1 MGDEVIIHYWRESLD
16 DLNGDGDAQ
25 EEEYNSQTK
34 GLIESR
40 VGEQYIELPPLNVD
54 GNENNAKVS
63 LYVTG
68 TDFVGLEFSNGG
80 SPGLDNDLATVV
92 TAINTMTELDYS
104 SLSLNTFDERLLLGQ
119 EHTLEMNIIEGNGI
133 ETIDEIRIQLLG
145 SQKAPRGEI
154 IFSPKTNDWW
164 TLEDNPETSEIE
176 GSFVEIIDI
185 VVEDEGN
192 DVYKIS
198 TTFRLSWDFP
208 VVLANNWQFPT
219 IMIFDDDLDNP
230 LIETIDGDVNQIRWK
245 IDYEVEAV
253 VDMLEDS
260 TPPVSEPSQSNLI
273 VRQGDEVLV
282 LGHIGFSDSGAI
294 MTTVPEGLI
303 IEFRL
308 QYGSTLI
315 QEQVPVNPD
324 GTFEVSFLLPNRPL
338 SKPTMDLQFEIL
350 GLPGNA
356 EDKTSSRAEVTV
368 DSTAPNVQFIGQT
381 LNVLYS
387 DNMNDL
393 TVTAQVYEE
402 IGMAQQPLKLNWV
415 YRLNGAD
422 ISGSQNVV
430 DLNLVSVVGSTWT
443 YQADVDFNPNGFV
456 NLADNPQLIVWV
468 EGTDVAGFPIQGEGI
483 EQVPISPALVIKKF
497 EPSISYTEVLPE
509 SNNMIQIGDPITV
522 TVTLV
527 NEGNQEGTVNLS
539 LVESDSE
546 GIWRTV
552 ETKSVVLGPGE
563 SKRLDSFTYIAV
575 RSGQQSLYLMMN
587 NDSINL
593 ELVETPLVEALETQE
608 AGFLGMS
615 EDSLIGII
623 AIIFIIVVA
632 LIVVV
637 ILRRDGDE
645 EYWYDEEEYDEME
658 HIPSSSGKVPP
669 PPPSGPVSPPPSEKA
684 VTYVSKWQDL
694 PSNGN
699 WDSRPDGTWYVTD
712 DGQEWKQEDDGSFHR
727 MK

>member
-1 MGDEVIIHYWRESLD
+1 
-16 DLNGDGDAQ
+16 
-25 EEEYNSQTK
+25 
-34 GLIESR
+34 
-40 VGEQYIELPPLNVD
+40 
-54 GNENNAKVS
+54 
-63 LYVTG
+63 
-68 TDFVGLEFSNGG
+68 
-80 SPGLDNDLATVV
+80 
-92 TAINTMTELDYS
+92 
-104 SLSLNTFDERLLLGQ
+104 
-119 EHTLEMNIIEGNGI
+119 
-133 ETIDEIRIQLLG
+133 
-145 SQKAPRGEI
+145 
-154 IFSPKTNDWW
+154 
-164 TLEDNPETSEIE
+164 
-176 GSFVEIIDI
+176 
-185 VVEDEGN
+185 
-192 DVYKIS
+192 
-198 TTFRLSWDFP
+198 
-208 VVLANNWQFPT
+208 
-219 IMIFDDDLDNP
+219 
-230 LIETIDGDVNQIRWK
+230 
-245 IDYEVEAV
+245 
-253 VDMLEDS
+253 
-260 TPPVSEPSQSNLI
+260 
-273 VRQGDEVLV
+273 
-282 LGHIGFSDSGAI
+282 
-294 MTTVPEGLI
+294 
-303 IEFRL
+303 
-308 QYGSTLI
+308 
-315 QEQVPVNPD
+315 
-324 GTFEVSFLLPNRPL
+324 
-338 SKPTMDLQFEIL
+338 MDLQFEIL

-368 DSTAPNVQFIGQT
+368 DSTAPNLQFIGQT

-563 SKRLDSFTYIAV
+563 SKRLVSFTYIAV

-615 EDSLIGII
+615 ADSQIGII
-623 AIIFIIVVA
+623 AIIFI
-632 LIVVV
+632 
-637 ILRRDGDE
+637 
-645 EYWYDEEEYDEME
+645 
-658 HIPSSSGKVPP
+658 
-669 PPPSGPVSPPPSEKA
+669 
-684 VTYVSKWQDL
+684 Q
-694 PSNGN
+694 
-699 WDSRPDGTWYVTD
+699 
-712 DGQEWKQEDDGSFHR
+712 SF
-727 MK
+727 